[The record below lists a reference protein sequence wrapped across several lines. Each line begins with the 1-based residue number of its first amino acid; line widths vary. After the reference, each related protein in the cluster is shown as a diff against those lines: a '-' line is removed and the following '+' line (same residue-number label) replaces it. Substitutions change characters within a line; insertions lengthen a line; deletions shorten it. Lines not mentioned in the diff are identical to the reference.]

1 MKAAIELF
9 RTFHYN
15 YTNFPHL
22 HFLIIGIFVLFS
34 VSIVLESNLVVH
46 DTVYGV
52 NDTTTNKINLS
63 SDETQL
69 ILLNLERINVQIDL
83 AVQNLK
89 NNNTEGAFYHAYI
102 PHSVTYPII
111 KKVLEKV
118 NAPTSIELEAHLT
131 DLPILINSK
140 SSNESTFSTGVFSSV
155 NIDSSLNQIQGN
167 IENLT
172 NALLANRVN
181 GNNPSSLLP
190 ALTNNDVLILQTSL
204 LLLDDSFQSYIK
216 SNASNSESSMTPLTQ
231 VDYENSL
238 GLVGSS
244 EKLLL
249 SIDSL
254 DAHTISESRLY
265 YEEIKDAIT
274 ERQDGKVISNLINSV
289 KSNYDSILPNNS
301 FSSNT
306 TNENG
311 KYFKNIN
318 SLMSKT
324 IESIS
329 IGNYLQ
335 ADDYATEAYLDNYEY
350 LEAPIEQLN
359 ATLKNDLE
367 LDLRENLI
375 GKIDARAS
383 LSEISLFVNETI
395 MPQLLVAESLL
406 KDHSSPTIE
415 MNTNTPPLNHQLANK
430 SSTFTSSIAN
440 IDSLKEGFGIYTGE
454 RNVMG
459 DVDDSQK
466 QTVRKNVDEIRLG
479 LTEVLTLYKEQ
490 SYDEST
496 SKAREVYLD
505 SYENIEIPLRP
516 INPDFTLDMEIKFAE
531 LRNLLQ
537 QQQPYESVEK
547 KVIEIRNGLDE
558 SERLVTGTGIIAPTI
573 AFSSSISIIFREGL
587 ESALIIG
594 AMLTYLEASRNERF
608 KKHIYFGILL
618 AIGSTVIIWIV
629 ADHMIQISGAS
640 RELIEGVAGISAVA
654 VLFWVSFWVL
664 NKIETKKWIEFVKS
678 KVWQATTTGS
688 VMVFV
693 MLSFFTIFRE
703 GFETVLFYQSMFSYA
718 KYMESY
724 VIAGL
729 VLGLGIVILVAFII
743 KRLGKRLPL
752 RVLFGL
758 TMGIGAYMSVAFIG
772 NAVRSFQ
779 EADYVHTTPMIGIIP
794 RLDINIASMTGI
806 HPTLESF
813 VAQLV
818 LLGVYAVGST
828 YVLIL
833 QPRKKKKIELA
844 RKSIADRYDRK
855 QN

>member
-1 MKAAIELF
+1 MNISA
-9 RTFHYN
+9 
-15 YTNFPHL
+15 
-22 HFLIIGIFVLFS
+22 
-34 VSIVLESNLVVH
+34 
-46 DTVYGV
+46 
-52 NDTTTNKINLS
+52 
-63 SDETQL
+63 DEAQF

-83 AVQNLK
+83 AAQGLK

-111 KKVLEKV
+111 KKMLDKV
-118 NAPTSIELEAHLT
+118 DSTISIELEAQLT

-140 SSNESTFSTGVFSSV
+140 SNNKSTFSTGVFYSV
-155 NIDSSLNQIQGN
+155 NIDSSFNQIQE
-167 IENLT
+167 IIQNLT
-172 NALLANRVN
+172 NTLLANRDN
-181 GNNPSSLLP
+181 GNNPSGLLP
-190 ALTNNDVLILQTSL
+190 ILTNNDLLILQTSL
-204 LLLDDSFQSYIK
+204 LLLDDSFQSYMK
-216 SNASNSESSMTPLTQ
+216 SNASNPESSMTPLTQ

-265 YEEIKDAIT
+265 YEEIKDAII
-274 ERQDGKVISNLINSV
+274 EKKDVKAISNLINSV
-289 KSNYDSILPNNS
+289 KSNYDSILPNN
-301 FSSNT
+301 FMGSNT
-306 TNENG
+306 TNENEE
-311 KYFKNIN
+311 YFKNIN
-318 SLMSKT
+318 GLMSKT

-329 IGNYLQ
+329 RGNYLQ

-350 LEAPIEQLN
+350 LEAPIEQVN

-383 LSEISLFVNETI
+383 LSEISLFVNKTI

-406 KDHSSPTIE
+406 KDHSLSTNE
-415 MNTNTPPLNHQLANK
+415 LNSNTPVVNHQLANN
-430 SSTFTSSIAN
+430 SSTFTGSIAN

-454 RNVMG
+454 RKVMG
-459 DVDDSQK
+459 EVADSQK
-466 QTVRKNVDEIRLG
+466 QTVRNNVDNIRLG
-479 LTEVLTLYKEQ
+479 LTEVLTHYKEK
-490 SYDEST
+490 SYDESI

-537 QQQPYESVEK
+537 QQQSYESVEK

-558 SERLVTGTGIIAPTI
+558 SERLVSGTGIIAPTI

-608 KKHIYFGILL
+608 KRHIYFGIIL
-618 AIGSTVIIWIV
+618 AIGATAVIWIV

-729 VLGLGIVILVAFII
+729 VIGLGIVIFVAFII

-779 EADYVHTTPMIGIIP
+779 EADYIHTTPMIGIIP

-813 VAQLV
+813 VAQLI

-844 RKSIADRYDRK
+844 RKSMADRYNRK
-855 QN
+855 TKLE

>member
-1 MKAAIELF
+1 
-9 RTFHYN
+9 
-15 YTNFPHL
+15 
-22 HFLIIGIFVLFS
+22 
-34 VSIVLESNLVVH
+34 
-46 DTVYGV
+46 
-52 NDTTTNKINLS
+52 
-63 SDETQL
+63 
-69 ILLNLERINVQIDL
+69 
-83 AVQNLK
+83 
-89 NNNTEGAFYHAYI
+89 
-102 PHSVTYPII
+102 
-111 KKVLEKV
+111 
-118 NAPTSIELEAHLT
+118 
-131 DLPILINSK
+131 
-140 SSNESTFSTGVFSSV
+140 
-155 NIDSSLNQIQGN
+155 
-167 IENLT
+167 
-172 NALLANRVN
+172 
-181 GNNPSSLLP
+181 
-190 ALTNNDVLILQTSL
+190 
-204 LLLDDSFQSYIK
+204 
-216 SNASNSESSMTPLTQ
+216 MTPLTQ
-231 VDYENSL
+231 VDYDNSL
-238 GLVGSS
+238 GLVDSS

-249 SIDSL
+249 SIDSI

-265 YEEIKDAIT
+265 YEEIKNAIT
-274 ERQDGKVISNLINSV
+274 EKQDVGVISNLINSV
-289 KSNYDSILPNNS
+289 KSNYNSILPNNT
-301 FSSNT
+301 FSSNAT
-306 TNENG
+306 TNEIEQ
-311 KYFKNIN
+311 YFKNIK

-329 IGNYLQ
+329 IGNYLR

-350 LEAPIEQLN
+350 LEAPIEQVN
-359 ATLKNDLE
+359 STLKNDLE
-367 LDLRENLI
+367 IDLREKLI
-375 GKIDARAS
+375 GKIDRRVS
-383 LSEISLFVNETI
+383 LSEISLFVNKTI
-395 MPQLLVAESLL
+395 LPQLLVAESLL
-406 KDHSSPTIE
+406 KDHFSSTIK
-415 MNTNTPPLNHQLANK
+415 MNANTPAVNHQLANK
-430 SSTFTSSIAN
+430 SSTFTTAIAN

-454 RNVMG
+454 RKVMG

-466 QTVRKNVDEIRLG
+466 QTVRNNVDEIRLG

-490 SYDEST
+490 SYDESI

-547 KVIEIRNGLDE
+547 KIIEIRNGLDE

-664 NKIETKKWIEFVKS
+664 NKVETKKWIEFVKS

-729 VLGLGIVILVAFII
+729 VIGLGIVIFVAFII
-743 KRLGKRLPL
+743 KKLGKRLPL

-779 EADYVHTTPMIGIIP
+779 EADYIDTTPMIGIIP

-818 LLGVYAVGST
+818 LLGIYAVGST

-844 RKSIADRYDRK
+844 RKSMADRRYDK
-855 QN
+855 KSY

>member
-1 MKAAIELF
+1 M
-9 RTFHYN
+9 
-15 YTNFPHL
+15 
-22 HFLIIGIFVLFS
+22 
-34 VSIVLESNLVVH
+34 
-46 DTVYGV
+46 
-52 NDTTTNKINLS
+52 NLS
-63 SDETQL
+63 PEEAQL

-83 AVQNLK
+83 ASQSLK
-89 NNNTEGAFYHAYI
+89 NNNTEEAFYHAYI
-102 PHSVTYPII
+102 PHSVTFPIF
-111 KKVLEKV
+111 KQELDKVD
-118 NAPTSIELEAHLT
+118 PSTSIKLEALLT

-140 SSNESTFSTGVFSSV
+140 TNNQSTFSTGVFTSV
-155 NIDSSLNQIQGN
+155 TIDSSLNQIQE
-167 IENLT
+167 ITENLT
-172 NALLANRVN
+172 NTLLEISEN
-181 GNNPSSLLP
+181 GNNPSGLLP
-190 ALTNNDVLILQTSL
+190 ALTNNDLLILQTSL
-204 LLLDDSFQSYIK
+204 LLLDDSFQSFVK
-216 SNASNSESSMTPLTQ
+216 SNASNSESSMTPFTQ

-238 GLVGSS
+238 GLVDRS

-249 SIDSL
+249 SIDSF

-265 YEEIKDAIT
+265 YDEIKDAMT
-274 ERQDGKVISNLINSV
+274 ERQDVKVISDLINSV
-289 KSNYDSILPNNS
+289 KNNYDSNLPNNP
-301 FSSNT
+301 FSSKT
-306 TNENG
+306 TTDENEQ
-311 KYFKNIN
+311 YFENIK

-329 IGNYLQ
+329 RGNYLQ

-350 LEAPIEQLN
+350 LEAPIEQVN

-367 LDLRENLI
+367 IGLRENLI

-383 LSEISLFVNETI
+383 LSEISLFVNKTI
-395 MPQLLVAESLL
+395 IPQLLAAKSLL
-406 KDHSSPTIE
+406 KDHSSSANE
-415 MNTNTPPLNHQLANK
+415 RNSNTQVVNDQLANK

-440 IDSLKEGFGIYTGE
+440 IDSLREGFGIYTGE
-454 RNVMG
+454 RKVMG

-466 QTVRKNVDEIRLG
+466 QTVRNNVDEIRLG

-490 SYDEST
+490 SYDESI

-537 QQQPYESVEK
+537 QKQPYETVEK

-558 SERLVTGTGIIAPTI
+558 SERLVSGTGIIAPTI

-618 AIGSTVIIWIV
+618 AIGATAIIWIV

-729 VLGLGIVILVAFII
+729 VIGLGIVIFVAFII

-779 EADYVHTTPMIGIIP
+779 EADYIYTTPMIGIIP

-818 LLGVYAVGST
+818 LLGIYAIGST

-844 RKSIADRYDRK
+844 RKSMADRYNRK
-855 QN
+855 TKLE

>member
-1 MKAAIELF
+1 MNISA
-9 RTFHYN
+9 
-15 YTNFPHL
+15 
-22 HFLIIGIFVLFS
+22 
-34 VSIVLESNLVVH
+34 
-46 DTVYGV
+46 
-52 NDTTTNKINLS
+52 
-63 SDETQL
+63 DEAQF

-83 AVQNLK
+83 AAQGLK

-111 KKVLEKV
+111 KKVLDKV
-118 NAPTSIELEAHLT
+118 DSTISIELEAQLT

-140 SSNESTFSTGVFSSV
+140 SNNKSTFSTGVFYSV
-155 NIDSSLNQIQGN
+155 NIDSSFNQIQE
-167 IENLT
+167 IIQNLT
-172 NALLANRVN
+172 NTLLANRDN
-181 GNNPSSLLP
+181 GNNPSGLLP
-190 ALTNNDVLILQTSL
+190 ILTNNDLLILQTSL
-204 LLLDDSFQSYIK
+204 LLLDDSFQSYMK
-216 SNASNSESSMTPLTQ
+216 SNASNPESSMTPLTQ

-238 GLVGSS
+238 GLVDSS
-244 EKLLL
+244 GKLLL

-254 DAHTISESRLY
+254 DAHTISESQLY

-274 ERQDGKVISNLINSV
+274 EKQDVKSISNLINSV
-289 KSNYDSILPNNS
+289 KSNYDSILPNN
-301 FSSNT
+301 FMGSNT
-306 TNENG
+306 TNENEE
-311 KYFKNIN
+311 YFKNIN
-318 SLMSKT
+318 GLMSKT
-324 IESIS
+324 LESIS
-329 IGNYLQ
+329 RGNYLQ

-350 LEAPIEQLN
+350 LEAPIEQVN

-367 LDLRENLI
+367 VDLRENLI

-383 LSEISLFVNETI
+383 LSEISLFVNKTI

-406 KDHSSPTIE
+406 KDHSLSTNE
-415 MNTNTPPLNHQLANK
+415 LNSNTLVVNHQLANK
-430 SSTFTSSIAN
+430 SSTFTGSIAN

-454 RNVMG
+454 RKVMG
-459 DVDDSQK
+459 DVADSQK
-466 QTVRKNVDEIRLG
+466 QTVRNNVDEIRLG

-490 SYDEST
+490 SYDESI

-537 QQQPYESVEK
+537 QQQPYELVEK

-558 SERLVTGTGIIAPTI
+558 SERLVSGTGIIAPTI

-594 AMLTYLEASRNERF
+594 AMLTYLEASRNDRF

-618 AIGSTVIIWIV
+618 AIGATAVIWIV

-729 VLGLGIVILVAFII
+729 VIGLGIVVFVALII

-779 EADYVHTTPMIGIIP
+779 EADYIHTTPMIGIIP

-813 VAQLV
+813 VAQLI
-818 LLGVYAVGST
+818 LLGIYAIGST

-844 RKSIADRYDRK
+844 RKSMADRYDRK
-855 QN
+855 TKLE

>member
-1 MKAAIELF
+1 
-9 RTFHYN
+9 
-15 YTNFPHL
+15 
-22 HFLIIGIFVLFS
+22 
-34 VSIVLESNLVVH
+34 
-46 DTVYGV
+46 
-52 NDTTTNKINLS
+52 
-63 SDETQL
+63 
-69 ILLNLERINVQIDL
+69 
-83 AVQNLK
+83 
-89 NNNTEGAFYHAYI
+89 
-102 PHSVTYPII
+102 
-111 KKVLEKV
+111 
-118 NAPTSIELEAHLT
+118 
-131 DLPILINSK
+131 
-140 SSNESTFSTGVFSSV
+140 
-155 NIDSSLNQIQGN
+155 
-167 IENLT
+167 
-172 NALLANRVN
+172 
-181 GNNPSSLLP
+181 
-190 ALTNNDVLILQTSL
+190 
-204 LLLDDSFQSYIK
+204 
-216 SNASNSESSMTPLTQ
+216 
-231 VDYENSL
+231 
-238 GLVGSS
+238 
-244 EKLLL
+244 
-249 SIDSL
+249 
-254 DAHTISESRLY
+254 
-265 YEEIKDAIT
+265 
-274 ERQDGKVISNLINSV
+274 
-289 KSNYDSILPNNS
+289 
-301 FSSNT
+301 
-306 TNENG
+306 
-311 KYFKNIN
+311 
-318 SLMSKT
+318 
-324 IESIS
+324 
-329 IGNYLQ
+329 
-335 ADDYATEAYLDNYEY
+335 
-350 LEAPIEQLN
+350 
-359 ATLKNDLE
+359 LE

-383 LSEISLFVNETI
+383 LSEISLFVNKTI

-406 KDHSSPTIE
+406 KDHSLSTNE
-415 MNTNTPPLNHQLANK
+415 LNSNTPVVNHQLANN
-430 SSTFTSSIAN
+430 SSTFTGSIAN

-454 RNVMG
+454 RKVMG
-459 DVDDSQK
+459 EVADSQK
-466 QTVRKNVDEIRLG
+466 QTVRNNVDNIRLG
-479 LTEVLTLYKEQ
+479 LTEVLTHYKEK
-490 SYDEST
+490 SYDESI

-537 QQQPYESVEK
+537 QQQSYESVEK

-558 SERLVTGTGIIAPTI
+558 SERLVSGTGIIAPTI

-608 KKHIYFGILL
+608 KRHIYFGIIL
-618 AIGSTVIIWIV
+618 AIGATAVIWIV

-729 VLGLGIVILVAFII
+729 VIGLGIVIFVAFII

-779 EADYVHTTPMIGIIP
+779 EADYIHTTPMIGIIP

-813 VAQLV
+813 IAQLI
-818 LLGVYAVGST
+818 LLGIYAIGST

-844 RKSIADRYDRK
+844 RKSMADRYDRK
-855 QN
+855 TKLE

>member
-1 MKAAIELF
+1 
-9 RTFHYN
+9 
-15 YTNFPHL
+15 
-22 HFLIIGIFVLFS
+22 
-34 VSIVLESNLVVH
+34 
-46 DTVYGV
+46 
-52 NDTTTNKINLS
+52 
-63 SDETQL
+63 
-69 ILLNLERINVQIDL
+69 
-83 AVQNLK
+83 
-89 NNNTEGAFYHAYI
+89 
-102 PHSVTYPII
+102 
-111 KKVLEKV
+111 
-118 NAPTSIELEAHLT
+118 
-131 DLPILINSK
+131 
-140 SSNESTFSTGVFSSV
+140 
-155 NIDSSLNQIQGN
+155 
-167 IENLT
+167 
-172 NALLANRVN
+172 
-181 GNNPSSLLP
+181 
-190 ALTNNDVLILQTSL
+190 
-204 LLLDDSFQSYIK
+204 
-216 SNASNSESSMTPLTQ
+216 
-231 VDYENSL
+231 
-238 GLVGSS
+238 
-244 EKLLL
+244 
-249 SIDSL
+249 
-254 DAHTISESRLY
+254 
-265 YEEIKDAIT
+265 
-274 ERQDGKVISNLINSV
+274 
-289 KSNYDSILPNNS
+289 
-301 FSSNT
+301 
-306 TNENG
+306 
-311 KYFKNIN
+311 
-318 SLMSKT
+318 
-324 IESIS
+324 
-329 IGNYLQ
+329 
-335 ADDYATEAYLDNYEY
+335 LDNYEY
-350 LEAPIEQLN
+350 LEAPIEQVN

-367 LDLRENLI
+367 IDLRENLI

-383 LSEISLFVNETI
+383 LSEISLFVNNTI

-406 KDHSSPTIE
+406 KDHSSTTIE
-415 MNTNTPPLNHQLANK
+415 LNINTPSVNPQLTNR
-430 SSTFTSSIAN
+430 SSTNFTSSIAN

-454 RNVMG
+454 RKVMG
-459 DVDDSQK
+459 DVADSQK
-466 QTVRKNVDEIRLG
+466 QTVRNNVDEIRLG

-531 LRNLLQ
+531 LRNMLQ
-537 QQQPYESVEK
+537 QKEPYETVEK

-608 KKHIYFGILL
+608 KKHIYFGILI
-618 AIGSTVIIWIV
+618 AIGATVIIWIV

-729 VLGLGIVILVAFII
+729 ILGLGIVIFVAFII

-779 EADYVHTTPMIGIIP
+779 EADYIHTTPMIGIIP

-844 RKSIADRYDRK
+844 RKSMADRYDRK
-855 QN
+855 TKLE

>member
-1 MKAAIELF
+1 M
-9 RTFHYN
+9 
-15 YTNFPHL
+15 
-22 HFLIIGIFVLFS
+22 
-34 VSIVLESNLVVH
+34 
-46 DTVYGV
+46 
-52 NDTTTNKINLS
+52 NLS
-63 SDETQL
+63 PEEAQL

-83 AVQNLK
+83 AAQSLK
-89 NNNTEGAFYHAYI
+89 NNNTEEAFYHAYI
-102 PHSVTYPII
+102 PHSVTFPIF
-111 KKVLEKV
+111 KQELDKVD
-118 NAPTSIELEAHLT
+118 PSTSIKLEALLT

-140 SSNESTFSTGVFSSV
+140 TNNQSTFSTGVFTSV
-155 NIDSSLNQIQGN
+155 TIDSSLNQIQE
-167 IENLT
+167 ITENLT
-172 NALLANRVN
+172 NTLLEISEN
-181 GNNPSSLLP
+181 GNNPSGLLP
-190 ALTNNDVLILQTSL
+190 ALTNNDLLILQTSL
-204 LLLDDSFQSYIK
+204 LLLGDSFQSFVK
-216 SNASNSESSMTPLTQ
+216 SNASNSESSMTPFTQ

-238 GLVGSS
+238 GLVDRS

-249 SIDSL
+249 SIDSF

-265 YEEIKDAIT
+265 YDEIKDAMT
-274 ERQDGKVISNLINSV
+274 ERQDVKVISDLINSV
-289 KSNYDSILPNNS
+289 KNNYDSNLPNNT

-306 TNENG
+306 TTDENEQ
-311 KYFKNIN
+311 YFENVK

-329 IGNYLQ
+329 RGNYLQ

-350 LEAPIEQLN
+350 LEAPIEQVN

-367 LDLRENLI
+367 IDLRENLI

-383 LSEISLFVNETI
+383 LSEISLFVNKTI
-395 MPQLLVAESLL
+395 IPQLLAAESLL
-406 KDHSSPTIE
+406 KDHSSSANE
-415 MNTNTPPLNHQLANK
+415 RNSNTQVVNDQLANK
-430 SSTFTSSIAN
+430 SSTFTRSIAN
-440 IDSLKEGFGIYTGE
+440 IDSLREGFGIYTGE
-454 RNVMG
+454 RKVMG

-466 QTVRKNVDEIRLG
+466 QTVRNNVDEIRLG

-490 SYDEST
+490 SYDESI

-537 QQQPYESVEK
+537 QKQPYETVEK

-558 SERLVTGTGIIAPTI
+558 SERLVSGTGIIAPTI

-618 AIGSTVIIWIV
+618 AIGATAIIWIV

-729 VLGLGIVILVAFII
+729 VIGLGIVIFVAFII

-758 TMGIGAYMSVAFIG
+758 TMGIGAYMSVVFIG

-779 EADYVHTTPMIGIIP
+779 EADYIYTTPMIGIIP

-818 LLGVYAVGST
+818 LLGIYAIGST

-844 RKSIADRYDRK
+844 RKSMADRYDRK
-855 QN
+855 TKLE